1 MPPFAHGYS
10 FTRGR
15 RITEPLDQVIWT
27 KADEESFA
35 PEQFCRMFVPA
46 AEGTEHCVALRC
58 VALRAFT
65 ADRISKTPQQMHM
78 YTLCL
83 VAKIFNFMNN

>member
-1 MPPFAHGYS
+1 MPPSPHGYS

-35 PEQFCRMFVPA
+35 PEQFCCMLVPT
-46 AEGTEHCVALRC
+46 AEGTEHCS
-58 VALRAFT
+58 ALRAFT
-65 ADRISKTPQQMHM
+65 ADRISKTPQQMHV
-78 YTLCL
+78 YTSCL
-83 VAKIFNFMNN
+83 VAKIFHFMNN

>member
-1 MPPFAHGYS
+1 MPPFQHGYS

-35 PEQFCRMFVPA
+35 LEQFCCMFVPA
-46 AEGTEHCVALRC
+46 AEGTEHCH
-58 VALRAFT
+58 ALRAFT
-65 ADRISKTPQQMHM
+65 ADRI
-78 YTLCL
+78 
-83 VAKIFNFMNN
+83 